1 MEKRNLM
8 SRFAKIKGA
17 VSTFRVDAFL
27 VILLAGVLAVSSVS
41 SCGGKGKSSSKK
53 RRAVPVK
60 AAKVVRRDI
69 SRVLELT
76 GNIDPW
82 QQVEVTPNISG
93 KVAKIYVD
101 AGDTVKQGEI
111 LAKLDTEATELQLE
125 QAEAGLAIAK
135 SNLKDAELNWKRM
148 QNLKAKGS
156 VSEQQYEK
164 VQLAYNAASAQLKQA
179 QAALDLARYQLD
191 VSIMKAPFAGV
202 IASRNLNEGEMI
214 NPMMMMQGSKGVV
227 TLMDIS
233 KIKIKASV
241 SDRDEKFI
249 RAGLPVYIRVDAH
262 PDSLFR
268 GRVYTVSPAANL
280 MTRTFEIEIEVA
292 NPEQLLKPGMFA
304 RLEVIAEKKEGATV
318 IPFDALIE
326 KGGNRYVY
334 VVDGSIVH
342 KRAVATGL
350 RERDLIEIVKG

>member
-1 MEKRNLM
+1 
-8 SRFAKIKGA
+8 
-17 VSTFRVDAFL
+17 
-27 VILLAGVLAVSSVS
+27 

-350 RERDLIEIVKG
+350 RERDLIEIVKGLKPGEAVVTFGKENLEEGSSIVTDGGERG